1 MNNLIMNEV
10 FNLKFLS
17 EYLNIKLLLITISVT
32 IAYLF
37 SISENNLIIKR
48 KY

>member
-1 MNNLIMNEV
+1 MKEI

-32 IAYLF
+32 VAYLF
-37 SISENNLIIKR
+37 SVSKNNLIIKR